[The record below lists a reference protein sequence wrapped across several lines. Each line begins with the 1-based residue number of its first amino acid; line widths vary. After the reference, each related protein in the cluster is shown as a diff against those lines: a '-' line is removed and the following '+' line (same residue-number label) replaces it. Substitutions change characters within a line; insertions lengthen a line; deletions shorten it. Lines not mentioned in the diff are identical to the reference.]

1 MNLNLNPMS
10 NNFKFNPI
18 KISENWWVNKTEW
31 DFFTNWYKNRE
42 TQLKEWQSASDEEK
56 KELLKVYYKEIM
68 EDE

>member
-1 MNLNLNPMS
+1 MS

-42 TQLKEWQSASDEEK
+42 TQLKEWQNASDEEK

>member
-1 MNLNLNPMS
+1 MS

-31 DFFTNWYKNRE
+31 DFFTNWYKNME
-42 TQLKEWQSASDEEK
+42 TQLKEWQNASDEEK